1 MKVLRSRIGVT
12 VLALAIAT
20 LAAVRL
26 LAFFGWDPT
35 VFTAFGDEATAT
47 TTYGEAKLGREVLT
61 RPHQGHDGKF
71 FFVLAND
78 PLLLDPESNAE
89 LMDRPEYRSQRMLY
103 PLIAG
108 GFGLFPPSVIVW
120 ALPVVNVLALA
131 LGSWAVASIAT
142 RHGAPAWVGLGFVLN
157 IGLLSELFIDGAGIL
172 AFSLACLGALALEDE
187 RKVAAAAAFTG
198 AVLTRE
204 VMAIFVAFIALFWL
218 LRRRTVPWRVAV
230 PPAIALLGWA
240 GYLRLRID
248 AEPTPGGWRELDIV
262 PFKGVVD
269 SLTSGLGNHVDY
281 LVIGIFVV
289 LIVLIPYRAWKS
301 DVYLTWGAVG
311 FAVLGPFLTWY
322 VWQKSFDISRALA
335 PLATVFLL
343 EFVLARQRRGRPE
356 PLPARQVSHV

>member
-1 MKVLRSRIGVT
+1 MRLLRSRTGIT
-12 VLALAIAT
+12 LLALAIAT

-35 VFTAFGDEATAT
+35 VFTAFGAEAAAT

-78 PLLLDPESNAE
+78 PLLLEPERNAE
-89 LMDRPEYRSQRMLY
+89 VMDDRPVYRSQRMLY

-108 GFGLFPPSVIVW
+108 GVGLFPPSAIVW
-120 ALPVVNVLALA
+120 ALPAVNVLALA

-142 RHGAPAWVGLGFVLN
+142 RHGAPAWVGLAFVLN

-187 RKVAAAAAFTG
+187 RHLAAAAAFTG

-218 LRRRTVPWRVAV
+218 IRRRAVPWRVAI
-230 PPAIALLGWA
+230 PPAVALLAWA
-240 GYLRLRID
+240 GYVRLRID
-248 AEPTPGGWRELDIV
+248 ADPASGYWRELDIA
-262 PFKGVVD
+262 PFMGLID
-269 SLTSGLGNHVDY
+269 SLTAGVGNYMDY

-289 LIVLIPYRAWKS
+289 LIFLIPYRAWRS

-311 FAVLGPFLTWY
+311 FAFLGPFLTWF

-343 EFVLARQRRGRPE
+343 EFVLARQRRYRPD
-356 PLPARQVSHV
+356 PATRHR